1 MPGASQ
7 IQLTEG
13 LRHRVSLLTRCRPP
27 RPALPMNLS
36 VAPAPLPALLRLPN
50 QIMALAGLVVLVG
63 CTTYQPKP
71 LDPAAVA
78 SALQAPALDAVRV
91 VAASFKHPLLAP
103 VAIDGRDGFTPDEIA
118 LMTVIT
124 SPRLRALRDQRG
136 VAQAQVIQAGLLPNP
151 QLGYTIDQQL
161 GNKDPALING
171 GSLGLSWEITSL
183 ISYRDRL
190 SAAKSTANALD
201 LDIAWQEWQAA
212 QAARLAAYRV
222 VSLEA
227 RLPLA
232 KETEADLADALALA
246 RKAHALGH
254 RTTADLAASTEAWSL
269 AQDARFAL
277 EQELTAQKLSLAL
290 ALGLPAEA
298 PLKLK
303 AGPDFPELAMGADT
317 TGSLLDGLEKRRL
330 DLVALTLGY
339 DSTEASLRAAVK
351 AQFPKISLSFAR
363 AHDTSNVKTHNYGV
377 TVDLPIFDRNQ
388 GQIAAGKASRQQLFD
403 EYVARVA
410 EARAEVV
417 QILSNL
423 SVVRTQLR
431 TLDAE
436 LPELEQLTT
445 ALDLA
450 MQTRNAD
457 AQAVRDARG
466 TLLARRAEQ
475 AKMRQDIL
483 ELGVA
488 LEIAT
493 GRPLL
498 TRGGAN

>member
-1 MPGASQ
+1 MIESRPISLFRLHLSGHATKAKAGSHW
-7 IQLTEG
+7 L
-13 LRHRVSLLTRCRPP
+13 LLTG
-27 RPALPMNLS
+27 A
-36 VAPAPLPALLRLPN
+36 
-50 QIMALAGLVVLVG
+50 IVLGG
-63 CTTYQPKP
+63 CSTYQPLP
-71 LDPAAVA
+71 LDPATVDA
-78 SALQAPALDAVRV
+78 ALRTPQIETVRI
-91 VAASFKHPLLAP
+91 AAAKLNHPLLRP
-103 VAIDGRDGFTPDEIA
+103 ITIDGQDGFTPDEIA

-136 VAQAQVIQAGLLPNP
+136 VAQAQVVQAGLLPNP
-151 QLGYTIDQQL
+151 QLGYTLDQQH
-161 GNKDPALING
+161 GNSDPTLING
-171 GSLGLSWEITSL
+171 QSLGLSWEVTSL
-183 ISYRDRL
+183 LGYRDRGA
-190 SAAKSTANALD
+190 AAKSTASALD

-222 VSLEA
+222 LSLES

-232 KETEADLADALALA
+232 RATEADLADALALA

-277 EQELTAQKLSLAL
+277 EQELTAQKLGLTL
-290 ALGLPAEA
+290 ALGRPADA

-303 AGPDFPELAMGADT
+303 AGPDFPELPAGADT
-317 TGSLLDGLEKRRL
+317 AASLLDGLEKRRL

-339 DSTEASLRAAVK
+339 ESAEASLRATVK
-351 AQFPKISLSFAR
+351 AQFPKIGLSLAKTR
-363 AHDTSNVKTHNYGV
+363 DTSDVHSRTYGV
-377 TVDLPIFDRNQ
+377 SVDLPLFDRNQ
-388 GQIAAGKASRQQLFD
+388 GQIAAATASRQQLFD

-417 QILSNL
+417 QILANL
-423 SVVRTQLR
+423 AVTRTQLR

-436 LPELEQLTT
+436 LPDLEQLTA
-445 ALDLA
+445 ALDRA

-457 AQAVRDARG
+457 AQAVRDAHG
-466 TLLARRAEQ
+466 TLLARRTEQ

>member
-1 MPGASQ
+1 MKEMLPFPTMKP
-7 IQLTEG
+7 IFPLTT
-13 LRHRVSLLTRCRPP
+13 SCCTTLL
-27 RPALPMNLS
+27 L
-36 VAPAPLPALLRLPN
+36 V
-50 QIMALAGLVVLVG
+50 ALAG
-63 CTTYQPKP
+63 CTLYHEQP
-71 LDPAAVA
+71 LDATA
-78 SALQAPALDAVRV
+78 ALQAPPLDAVRV
-91 VAASFKHPLLAP
+91 AAAAFNHPLLRP
-103 VAIDGRDGFTPDEIA
+103 ITIDGQDGFTPDEIA

-124 SPRLRALRDQRG
+124 SPRLRAVRDQRG
-136 VAQAQVIQAGLLPNP
+136 VAQAQVVQAGLLPNP
-151 QLGYTIDQQL
+151 QLGYTLDQQH
-161 GNKDPALING
+161 GNSDPALING
-171 GSLGLSWEITSL
+171 GSVGLSWEVTSL
-183 ISYRDRL
+183 LGYRDRL
-190 SAAKSTANALD
+190 AAAKSTAGALD

-222 VSLEA
+222 LSLEA

-232 KETEADLADALALA
+232 RETEADLADALALA
-246 RKAHALGH
+246 RKAHELGH

-269 AQDARFAL
+269 AQDARFVL

-290 ALGLPAEA
+290 SLGLPADA

-303 AGPDFPELAMGADT
+303 PGPDFPELPAGAGT
-317 TGSLLDGLEKRRL
+317 TAGLLDGLEKRRL
-330 DLVALTLGY
+330 DLVALSVGY
-339 DSTEASLRAAVK
+339 GSAEASLRAAVK
-351 AQFPKISLSFAR
+351 AQFPRIGLSFSKAN
-363 AHDTSNVKTHNYGV
+363 DTSNVRTRGYGV
-377 TVDLPIFDRNQ
+377 TVDLPLFDRNQ
-388 GQIAAGKASRQQLFD
+388 GRIAAGAASRQQLFD

-410 EARAEVV
+410 LARAEVR

-423 SVVRTQLR
+423 AVARTQLR

-436 LPELEQLTT
+436 LPMLEQLTA
-445 ALDLA
+445 ALEQA

-457 AQAVRDARG
+457 AQALRDARA

-475 AKMRQDIL
+475 AWMRQNIL

>member
-1 MPGASQ
+1 MPTPMNPSADPATQ
-7 IQLTEG
+7 AAA
-13 LRHRVSLLTRCRPP
+13 LRRRCR
-27 RPALPMNLS
+27 LPW
-36 VAPAPLPALLRLPN
+36 
-50 QIMALAGLVVLVG
+50 LAGLGLLAG
-63 CTTYQPKP
+63 CTAYHAQP
-71 LDPAAVA
+71 LDSAAVA
-78 SALQAPALDAVRV
+78 SALQAPKLDALR
-91 VAASFKHPLLAP
+91 VAAAAIRHPLLAP
-103 VAIDGRDGFTPDEIA
+103 VVIDGRDGFTPDEVA

-136 VAQAQVIQAGLLPNP
+136 VAQAQVVQAGLLPNP
-151 QLGYTIDQQL
+151 QLGYTLDQQV
-161 GNKDPALING
+161 GNNDPMLING
-171 GSLGLSWEITSL
+171 GSVGLSWEVTSL
-183 ISYRDRL
+183 LGYRDRL
-190 SAAKSTANALD
+190 AAAKSTAGALD
-201 LDIAWQEWQAA
+201 LVIAWQEWQAA

-222 VSLEA
+222 LSLES

-232 KETEADLADALALA
+232 RETEADLADALALA
-246 RKAHALGH
+246 KKAHALGH

-269 AQDARFAL
+269 AQDARFTL
-277 EQELTAQKLSLAL
+277 EQELTAQKIGLAL
-290 ALGLPAEA
+290 ALGLPADV

-303 AGPDFPELAMGADT
+303 AGPDFPELPTGADT
-317 TGSLLDGLEKRRL
+317 AANLLDGLEKRRL
-330 DLVALTLGY
+330 DLVALALGY
-339 DSTEASLRAAVK
+339 ESTEASLRAAVK
-351 AQFPKISLSFAR
+351 AQFPKIGLSFAR
-363 AHDTSNVKTHNYGV
+363 AHDTSNVKTHSYGV
-377 TVDLPIFDRNQ
+377 SVDLPLFDRNQ
-388 GQIAAGKASRQQLFD
+388 GQIAAGTATRQQLFD

-417 QILSNL
+417 QILANL
-423 SVVRTQLR
+423 AVARTQLR

-436 LPELEQLTT
+436 LPELEQLTA
-445 ALDLA
+445 ALDRA

-475 AKMRQDIL
+475 ARMRQDIL